1 MRHGRIVKHNVKEDL
16 MKKNKHEKYSLLTA
30 ITMIVGTCIGSG
42 IFFKSDNILI
52 ATQGSILLGVL
63 LFGLAAIAIIFGSL
77 TMSELAARTNEPGGL
92 IAYAQEFVNNQTAC
106 GFGWFLIFIY
116 FPTIVVVVAWVIG
129 IYIDILFHLQATLEF
144 QVLIG
149 FGFIIICF
157 LYNVFLPRFGAI
169 FQDIST
175 FVKML
180 PLFLLGILGI
190 VYGDPIQGLA
200 ETSQS
205 AILSTGWLMA
215 LGPIAYSYD
224 GWIVATSLS
233 HEVKNAKQTMPKALT
248 IAPLLI
254 LTIYTLYFVGI
265 SSYVG
270 VDQVI
275 ALGDAHVSVAASQL
289 LGGTFAKLIV
299 VFVIVSVMGTVN
311 GLITGFMRMPY
322 SLAMRKGMI
331 PFSKQLKKV
340 HSQLDIPVSSALFA
354 FLICAFWMIVHYIC
368 TKFSIIPNSD
378 ISEIAISIAYMLYI
392 VLYYQVYSLYKQ
404 KQIKSLFKGVICPVF
419 ATIGSLII
427 LSGGLQSHYFI
438 YYIMIC
444 GGIYGISQIYYYLH
458 TK

>member
-1 MRHGRIVKHNVKEDL
+1 M
-16 MKKNKHEKYSLLTA
+16 
-30 ITMIVGTCIGSG
+30 
-42 IFFKSDNILI
+42 
-52 ATQGSILLGVL
+52 
-63 LFGLAAIAIIFGSL
+63 
-77 TMSELAARTNEPGGL
+77 
-92 IAYAQEFVNNQTAC
+92 
-106 GFGWFLIFIY
+106 
-116 FPTIVVVVAWVIG
+116 AWVIG

-254 LTIYTLYFVGI
+254 LTIYTLYFVRE
-265 SSYVG
+265 
-270 VDQVI
+270 
-275 ALGDAHVSVAASQL
+275 
-289 LGGTFAKLIV
+289 F
-299 VFVIVSVMGTVN
+299 
-311 GLITGFMRMPY
+311 
-322 SLAMRKGMI
+322 
-331 PFSKQLKKV
+331 
-340 HSQLDIPVSSALFA
+340 
-354 FLICAFWMIVHYIC
+354 
-368 TKFSIIPNSD
+368 
-378 ISEIAISIAYMLYI
+378 
-392 VLYYQVYSLYKQ
+392 
-404 KQIKSLFKGVICPVF
+404 
-419 ATIGSLII
+419 
-427 LSGGLQSHYFI
+427 
-438 YYIMIC
+438 
-444 GGIYGISQIYYYLH
+444 
-458 TK
+458 